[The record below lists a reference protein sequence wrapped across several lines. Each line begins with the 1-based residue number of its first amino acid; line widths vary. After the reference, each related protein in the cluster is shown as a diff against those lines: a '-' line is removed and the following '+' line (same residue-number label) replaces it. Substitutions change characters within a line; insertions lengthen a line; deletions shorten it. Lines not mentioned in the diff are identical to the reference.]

1 MLRGPLRKFVGFA
14 VLAGILLSQ
23 LGTGLHVHT
32 STASHPQH
40 DCLPKSLAHSH
51 GHGNH
56 QHSHHE
62 SHDDKLAGHGADTNS
77 IPNGQSEDIVSDEVQ
92 TSVVELTI
100 FLSID
105 EDLIS
110 EGASQFIYDL
120 GLAKPFADLHVQRF
134 LNCLIDEMDWMSTH
148 PPNTV
153 KLGFSQDA
161 AHLRC

>member
-1 MLRGPLRKFVGFA
+1 MLSGSLKKFVGFS

-23 LGTGLHVHT
+23 LGSGLHVHT
-32 STASHPQH
+32 CTASHPQH

-62 SHDDKLAGHGADTNS
+62 SHDDQFAGHGADAKS
-77 IPNGQSEDIVSDEVQ
+77 IPNGQSEGIVSDEVQ

-110 EGASQFIYDL
+110 EGSSQFICDL
-120 GLAKPFADLHVQRF
+120 GIAQLYAELYVQRF
-134 LNCLIDEMDWMSTH
+134 LSCLVDEMDWMSTH

-153 KLGFSQDA
+153 TIGFSQDA
-161 AHLRC
+161 ANLRC